1 MNVTPAQTERM
12 NAVKKYY
19 ASLGSEHPL
28 VGYLPVEK
36 HVKASDPPPSKKPVQ
51 VVEKIPRHWTIV
63 KNSVRQYRW
72 KTYMDE

>member
-28 VGYLPVEK
+28 VGYLPA
-36 HVKASDPPPSKKPVQ
+36 VKASEPPKKVCAPF
-51 VVEKIPRHWTIV
+51 VEKIPRHWTIV
-63 KNSVRQYRW
+63 NNSVRQHRW

>member
-28 VGYLPVEK
+28 VGYSPPVKVREPPLK
-36 HVKASDPPPSKKPVQ
+36 KASAPF
-51 VVEKIPRHWTIV
+51 VEKIPRHWTIV
-63 KNSVRQYRW
+63 NNSVRQHRW